1 MPKPVRRIVTG
12 HNAEGRSVIL
22 MDGPAPDQLQ
32 SLFSPA
38 YYSTLLWRTD
48 RSPASN
54 RGNED
59 AAPAGLRVPTPPE
72 HKGGTVF
79 RISDIPPDSAY
90 GDTSKVDIA
99 VQGAHTSAAGRAR
112 HFLFH
117 TTETVDYAICLEG
130 EIWAMMDEG
139 EVLMKAG
146 DVLIQRGTHHSWSNR
161 SDQVCRMAFILID
174 AEPLERRR

>member
-12 HNAEGRSVIL
+12 HNAAGKSVIL

-38 YYSTLLWRTD
+38 YYSALIWETD
-48 RSPASN
+48 RSPALN

-59 AAPAGLRVPTPPE
+59 TAPAGKRVPTPPR
-72 HKGGTVF
+72 HRGGSVF

-90 GDTSKVDIA
+90 GDTTKVDIA
-99 VQGAHTSAAGRAR
+99 VQGAHTTAEGRKR

-117 TTETVDYAICLEG
+117 KTDTVDYAICLEG

-146 DVLIQRGTHHSWSNR
+146 DVLVQRGTHHSWANR
-161 SDQVCRMAFILID
+161 SDKMCRMAFILLD
-174 AEPLERRR
+174 AEKLD

>member
-12 HNAEGRSVIL
+12 HNAAGKSVIL

-38 YYSTLLWRTD
+38 YWSTLIWETD
-48 RSPASN
+48 KAPASN

-59 AAPAGLRVPTPPE
+59 TAPAGKRVPTPPR
-72 HKGGTVF
+72 HRGGTVF
-79 RISDIPPDSAY
+79 RVSDIPPDSEY
-90 GDTSKVDIA
+90 GDTTKVDIA
-99 VQGAHTSAAGRAR
+99 VQGAHTNEEGRKR

-117 TTETVDYAICLEG
+117 KTDSVDYAIVLEG

-139 EVLMKAG
+139 EVLMKQG
-146 DVLIQRGTHHSWSNR
+146 DVLVQRGTHHSWANR
-161 SDQVCRMAFILID
+161 SDKMCRMAFILID
-174 AEPLERRR
+174 AEPLG